1 MCNLTNFSRTLLLG
15 FLFLTCFF
23 SVASAQTGPI
33 TDNVN
38 VTAKVGEEIVVTP
51 GGPSGG
57 SVASPTTAVRFSGQA
72 YPNAS
77 VRLLKWGQEQATVL
91 ADQNGNFS
99 VTLPEFYDASI
110 LYSLTAEDVLGNR
123 SLLINYPLVVKV
135 GFVTHLSGVRFA
147 PTIVTDKTEVK
158 SGDYLTVSGYALPS
172 QNMNITVDG
181 AAKREFSLV
190 SNTDGTYKIVLPL
203 SLLPKGEYTVS
214 VSYLNDDRF
223 SKLVKFIIGELNIL
237 NTDILLNIPGDCN
250 TDKIINLIDFSVL
263 AFWYGK
269 DNPPVCVD
277 TNSDKKI
284 DLIDFSILAFYWTG

>member
-1 MCNLTNFSRTLLLG
+1 MH
-15 FLFLTCFF
+15 
-23 SVASAQTGPI
+23 
-33 TDNVN
+33 
-38 VTAKVGEEIVVTP
+38 
-51 GGPSGG
+51 
-57 SVASPTTAVRFSGQA
+57 
-72 YPNAS
+72 
-77 VRLLKWGQEQATVL
+77 ATVL

-172 QNMNITVDG
+172 QNMTIIVDG

-190 SNTDGTYKIVLPL
+190 SNVDGTYKIVLPL